1 MPVMNGIDAAKEIRK
16 MNKADAKTI
25 PIVALSANA
34 YEENVEES
42 KRAGM
47 NAHIAKPFKIE
58 ELVKVISQ
66 LVMKN

>member
-1 MPVMNGIDAAKEIRK
+1 MNGIDAAKEIRK

>member
-1 MPVMNGIDAAKEIRK
+1 MLIELAAKEIRK